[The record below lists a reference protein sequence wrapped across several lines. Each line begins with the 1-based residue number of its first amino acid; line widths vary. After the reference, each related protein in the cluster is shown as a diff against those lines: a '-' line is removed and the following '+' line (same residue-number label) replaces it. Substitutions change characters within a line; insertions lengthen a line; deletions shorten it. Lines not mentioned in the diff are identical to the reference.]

1 MSFVDGKSLVLD
13 AVDLVKLV
21 GETVPLKKAG
31 RRYVGL
37 CPFHSEKSPSF
48 GVDPAKQFFY
58 CFGCKKGGNAIDFII
73 ERDRVDFR
81 TALEELADWAGVEL
95 PKFKGE
101 GGDRGDRLQR
111 LRDACSAAAG
121 VYRDLLKSN
130 EGKAARDYLLGRGF
144 TQETFDRFGLG
155 FAPDAWDTLA
165 RHGLHKKFGEE
176 TLLEAGLLKQ
186 GDRGRYDTFRGRV
199 IFPIR
204 DEQGRPVAFGGRVL
218 PGSDSPAKYLNSP
231 ETPLFSKSRI
241 LFGLDVA
248 KRDILSTKTAIV
260 FEGYADA
267 AMAHQHGIGNAVAV
281 LGTALTAEH
290 AAALRRLAEK
300 VVLVFDA
307 DTAGGLATRRSVEL
321 FLREPIEVAVAE
333 LPKGMDPDEF
343 LQTEGAE
350 ALTARLEKAT
360 DALSFQW
367 KLLISQVADGNVTA
381 RQKAVR
387 TYLGLLAEARREAGT
402 IDDVRWGAVLTRV
415 SRLTGLST
423 DDLNRQ
429 FPGSRPAARPA
440 RGAPL
445 HRGRPTGPVVG
456 AMERAEAQLLG
467 ALFNRPALWVQVQA
481 HVSPAT
487 FVTRQHRFLGE
498 LFWEH
503 LRNEGEPSFAE
514 WLDVVA
520 SAVLSAGGSEASAER
535 ARLTCIELAAN
546 AEVLGD
552 AAEVAAASV
561 IGFRR
566 LRGEEGVNELLTT
579 LRRTAR
585 QGEVPESGED
595 SAAPAEEAKLLRDL
609 EERLRA
615 SGRAK
620 PKPATGNS
628 DN

>member
-58 CFGCKKGGNAIDFII
+58 CFGCKKGGNAIDFVI

-95 PKFKGE
+95 PKFKGD
-101 GGDRGDRLQR
+101 GDRGDRFQR
-111 LRDACSAAAG
+111 LRDACSAAAE
-121 VYRDLLKSN
+121 VYRKLLASP
-130 EGKAARDYLLGRGF
+130 EGKIAREYLLGRGF

-165 RHGLHKKFGEE
+165 RHGLNRKFGEDI
-176 TLLEAGLLKQ
+176 LLEAGLLKQ

-231 ETPLFSKSRI
+231 ETPLFSKSKI

-248 KRDILSTKTAIV
+248 KREVLSTKTAVV

-281 LGTALTAEH
+281 LGTALTPEH

-343 LQTEGAE
+343 LQAEGAE
-350 ALTARLEKAT
+350 AFQARLERAT

-367 KLLISQVADGNVTA
+367 KLLTSQVVDGNVTA
-381 RQKAVR
+381 QQKAVR
-387 TYLGLLAEARREAGT
+387 TYLDLLADARREAGT
-402 IDDVRWGAVLTRV
+402 MDDVRWGAVLARV
-415 SRLTGLST
+415 SRLTGLSQEEI
-423 DDLNRQ
+423 NRQ
-429 FPGSRPAARPA
+429 FPGSRPAARVTRRPQ
-440 RGAPL
+440 L
-445 HRGRPTGPVVG
+445 HRGRPTEPVVG

-467 ALFNRPALWVQVQA
+467 ALFNRPSLWPQVQA
-481 HVSPAT
+481 HVSPET
-487 FVTRQHRFLGE
+487 FVTRQHRFLGD

-503 LRNEGEPSFAE
+503 LRNEGEPTFAQ
-514 WLDVVA
+514 WLDLVA
-520 SAVLSAGGSEASAER
+520 TAVLSAGGDEAAAGR
-535 ARLTCIELAAN
+535 ARLACIELAAN
-546 AEVLGD
+546 AEQLG
-552 AAEVAAASV
+552 EPEQVASV
-561 IGFRR
+561 AVLDFRL
-566 LRGEEGVNELLTT
+566 LRGEGEVNELIARV
-579 LRRTAR
+579 RRTGD
-585 QGEVPESGED
+585 QGLTGSGEASD
-595 SAAPAEEAKLLRDL
+595 EDER
-609 EERLRA
+609 ERLREVFA
-615 SGRAK
+615 RIQRDGGAGPQAKGRK
-620 PKPATGNS
+620 PQS
-628 DN
+628 